1 MKLSR
6 KQLRKF
12 ILKEFKDQLGQFT
25 IDTSPPNTGGGGINP
40 PPGDH
45 GRGGGGGPNLTPC
58 ENPEASK
65 YKKSEEIVLRILS
78 MAMPGGVYDA
88 HPNLLP
94 EEYDE
99 DMPAYIIRDI
109 ATDFCKGFFGDLS
122 SGQAELNLF
131 KYLKDEMQIRNY
143 TDEYLY

>member
-1 MKLSR
+1 MKLTR

-12 ILKEFKDQLGQFT
+12 VLKEFKDVMKQFT
-25 IDTSPPNTGGGGINP
+25 IDTP
-40 PPGDH
+40 PPEDYGN
-45 GRGGGGGPNLTPC
+45 GGSPKLTPC
-58 ENPEASK
+58 ENTASSK
-65 YKKSEEIVLRILS
+65 YKKSEEIVLKILS

-99 DMPAYIIRDI
+99 DMPVYIIRDI
-109 ATDFCKGFFGDLS
+109 TTDFCKGFFEDRKNP
-122 SGQAELNLF
+122 GQAETNLF
-131 KYLKDEMQIRNY
+131 EYLKDEMKIRNY